1 MPAAMRVRPDSPERL
16 LVMDLGPWIRAGVY
30 ARGPGG
36 YRILAAGSAPST
48 LDSPHFD
55 LTPAFEG
62 ALADAVG
69 RAGSFA
75 FPSPPHDGQ
84 LTERAPEIAAVTGDQ
99 VAGGPTAF
107 LMGNLVQRDQEALI
121 RTIAEAGFEQVGHA
135 TTSGRAFRD
144 RVDGPAALEVMT
156 SRTPDIVVVALT
168 DDDTGESL
176 GYVADLL
183 VGGLAGHESGY
194 LPRLV
199 LLYGG
204 LPDSAACELL
214 QGAMPTTVFQVYGG
228 SPTEPIDMGT
238 PLAALQDAA
247 RAVQRG
253 TSADRLI
260 PPVIS
265 RAPQVSRAAAL
276 DAAAQELSAGQELDC
291 AVISYDYGNVTAVT
305 VHGEA
310 SVVTRLGSERPHGRP
325 FHLGLHTPVDRV
337 ARWTTDEALPE
348 ALQVFVLERT
358 AHPTALPATPGEL
371 QLAHA
376 IWTAAARDALRGS
389 GRGHDHPPAVDLA
402 VITGDIT
409 QTLAR
414 PVQAALVLINSL
426 ETAGVTQ
433 LALDT
438 SNALGMSGSLR
449 QVGQSVAVESSL
461 VRLGACVALRGDASL
476 GNAAVGVEVHPVGA
490 AAIERE
496 VTAGSMDVIQWE
508 ADVEAQVR
516 IWPAPEFDAGLGYG
530 RPVHLR
536 APIMAGSIGLVIDA
550 RGRPLVWPDAP
561 NARQAWVGQWHRA
574 LNAYPAARP
583 RGQEAT
589 HAA

>member
-1 MPAAMRVRPDSPERL
+1 MPVRLDSAERL
-16 LVMDLGPWIRAGVY
+16 MVMDLGPWVRAGIY
-30 ARGPGG
+30 ARSTGG
-36 YRILAAGSAPST
+36 YRILAVGSAPST
-48 LDSPHFD
+48 LDAPHFD
-55 LTPAFEG
+55 LTPACED
-62 ALADAVG
+62 ALADAAARG
-69 RAGSFA
+69 GSFA
-75 FPSPPHDGQ
+75 FPQAPHDGP
-84 LTERAPEIAAVTGDQ
+84 LAERAPAIAAVTGGDI
-99 VAGGPTAF
+99 AGGPTAF
-107 LMGNLVQRDQEALI
+107 LLGNLVQRDQDELT
-121 RTIAEAGFEQVGHA
+121 RTIAEAGLAQVGHA
-135 TTSGRAFRD
+135 TTSGHAFRE
-144 RVDGPAALEVMT
+144 RVDGPAALDVVT
-156 SRTPDIVVVALT
+156 SRTPDTVVVALT
-168 DDDTGESL
+168 GDDTGESL
-176 GYVADLL
+176 AYIADLL

-194 LPRLV
+194 LPRV
-199 LLYGG
+199 VVLYGG
-204 LPDSAACELL
+204 VPEPAACERL
-214 QGAMPTTVFQVYGG
+214 QAAMPTTVFQVYGG
-228 SPTEPIDMGT
+228 SPTEPMDMGT

-253 TSADRLI
+253 QSADRI
-260 PPVIS
+260 VPAAVS
-265 RAPQVSRAAAL
+265 RAPQISRAAAL
-276 DAAAQELSAGQELDC
+276 SAAAQRLSGGQELDC
-291 AVISYDYGNVTAVT
+291 AVISYDYGDVTAVS

-310 SVVTRLGSERPHGRP
+310 AVVTRLGSEPPHGRP

-337 ARWTTDEALPE
+337 GRWTTDDPLPA
-348 ALQVFVLERT
+348 ALQAFVLERT

-389 GRGHDHPPAVDLA
+389 GGRGQPAAVDLA
-402 VITGDIT
+402 VITGDIV

-438 SNALGMSGSLR
+438 SNALGMSGSLL
-449 QVGQSVAVESSL
+449 QVGQPAAVESSL
-461 VRLGACVALRGDASL
+461 VRLGACVALQGDASL
-476 GNAAVGVEVHPVGA
+476 GNAAVGVEVQPAGA
-490 AAIERE
+490 AVIERE
-496 VTAGSMDVIQWE
+496 VTAGSMDVIQWD

-536 APIMAGSIGLVIDA
+536 APIVAGSIGLVIDA

-574 LNAYPAARP
+574 INAYPAARP
-583 RGQEAT
+583 RQEEAT

>member
-1 MPAAMRVRPDSPERL
+1 MPAAMRVRSNSPERL
-16 LVMDLGPWIRAGVY
+16 MVMDLGAWVRAGIY

-36 YRILAAGSAPST
+36 YRVLAAGSAPST

-62 ALADAVG
+62 ALADAAA

-75 FPSPPHDGQ
+75 FPSAPHDGP
-84 LTERAPEIAAVTGDQ
+84 LTERAPVIAAVTGDQ

-107 LMGNLVQRDQEALI
+107 LMGNLVQRDQEALT
-121 RTIAEAGFEQVGHA
+121 RTIAEAGFEQIGHA

-144 RVDGPAALEVMT
+144 RVDGPAALEVMA
-156 SRTPDIVVVALT
+156 SRPPDSVVVALT
-168 DDDTGESL
+168 GDVTGESL
-176 GYVADLL
+176 AYVADLL
-183 VGGLAGHESGY
+183 VGGLAGHESGH
-194 LPRLV
+194 LPRV
-199 LLYGG
+199 VVLYGG
-204 LPDSAACELL
+204 PPDSADCERL
-214 QGAMPTTVFQVYGG
+214 QRAMPTTVFQTHGG
-228 SPTEPIDMGT
+228 SPEEPLDMGT

-253 TSADRLI
+253 MSDDRLV
-260 PPVIS
+260 PPAVS
-265 RAPQVSRAAAL
+265 RAAHISRAAAL
-276 DAAAQELSAGQELDC
+276 EAAAHGLSAGQELDC
-291 AVISYDYGNVTAVT
+291 AVISYDYGAVTAVT

-310 SVVTRLGSERPHGRP
+310 SAVARLGSEHGHERP

-337 ARWTTDEALPE
+337 ARWTTDEPLPE

-358 AHPTALPATPGEL
+358 AHPTALPSTAAEL

-376 IWTAAARDALRGS
+376 VWTAAARDALRGS
-389 GRGHDHPPAVDLA
+389 GGGRDQPAAVDLA
-402 VITGDIT
+402 VITGDII

-433 LALDT
+433 LALDA
-438 SNALGMSGSLR
+438 SNALGMSGSLL
-449 QVGQSVAVESSL
+449 QVGQPAAVESSL

-476 GNAAVGVEVHPVGA
+476 GNAAVGVEVQPAGA
-490 AAIERE
+490 AVIERE

-516 IWPAPEFDAGLGYG
+516 IWPAPEFDAGLGFG

-574 LNAYPAARP
+574 INAYPAARP
-583 RGQEAT
+583 RREEAT